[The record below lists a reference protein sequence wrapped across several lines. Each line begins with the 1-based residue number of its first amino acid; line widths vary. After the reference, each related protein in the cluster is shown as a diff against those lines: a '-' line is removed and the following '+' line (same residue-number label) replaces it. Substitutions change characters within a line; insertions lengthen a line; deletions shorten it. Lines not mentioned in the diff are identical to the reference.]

1 MNYTRVLKYRQRQ
14 QIFQK
19 TRLYLYRA
27 FFLLLLVTLW
37 CNPYRQL
44 ITQHIG
50 VMAKGCISTVS
61 TWIGEDP
68 SPIIN
73 YAAPVVAWSMHPP
86 EATSPSEVAMI
97 ALGTVTG
104 VTVKEPGDILKSQI
118 PFMASIDYQPVSP
131 QREEIAIPTPKQ
143 VDQQAVATLQGPP
156 LVALYNTHTG
166 ETYALT
172 DGVERLNGK
181 RGGIVKVT
189 EALQQCLEQQ
199 HHIKVAR
206 VDKIHDQVYN
216 KSYLESEKTVQKLL
230 TDHPELKLVLDIH
243 RDSGRPRQDCFVE
256 INGEKV
262 AKIMIVVGSD
272 ARAEFPNWQQNL
284 VLARQITDRLDEKY
298 PGLSFG
304 IRVQEGRYNQHYHTG
319 ALLFE
324 VGSVENTTDEAIR
337 AAKLLAG
344 VLAENLTSE
353 TIESD

>member
-1 MNYTRVLKYRQRQ
+1 
-14 QIFQK
+14 
-19 TRLYLYRA
+19 
-27 FFLLLLVTLW
+27 
-37 CNPYRQL
+37 
-44 ITQHIG
+44 
-50 VMAKGCISTVS
+50 
-61 TWIGEDP
+61 
-68 SPIIN
+68 
-73 YAAPVVAWSMHPP
+73 
-86 EATSPSEVAMI
+86 
-97 ALGTVTG
+97 
-104 VTVKEPGDILKSQI
+104 
-118 PFMASIDYQPVSP
+118 VSP